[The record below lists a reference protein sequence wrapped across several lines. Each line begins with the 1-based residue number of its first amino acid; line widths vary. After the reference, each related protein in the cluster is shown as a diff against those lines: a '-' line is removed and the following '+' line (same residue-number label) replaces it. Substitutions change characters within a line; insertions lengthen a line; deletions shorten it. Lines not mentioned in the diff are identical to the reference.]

1 MIEDV
6 LQELRSSIQK
16 SHDSLR
22 GHLARLRTGRANAAM
37 LDSVRVDYYGTP
49 TPISQMASINI
60 PEPRMILVK
69 PWEKSQ
75 GKAID
80 KAIRDADLGL
90 NPQVDGELIR
100 IPIPPLT
107 EERRKDLAK
116 QAKKMSEDCKIGL
129 RDARREAKEMIDQF
143 VKDGDVGEDE
153 GDQTW
158 KKAEE
163 LVAAA
168 NKQVDEIVA
177 HKEKDI
183 MTV

>member
-1 MIEDV
+1 MLEEV
-6 LQELRSSIQK
+6 LQELRNSIQK
-16 SHDSLR
+16 AHDSLKA
-22 GHLARLRTGRANAAM
+22 HLARLRTGRANAAM

-49 TPISQMASINI
+49 TPISQMASVSV
-60 PEPRMILVK
+60 PEPRLIVIK

-75 GKAID
+75 GKSID

-116 QAKKMSEDCKIGL
+116 QAKKMGEDCRIAL
-129 RDARREAKEMIDQF
+129 REARREAKEMIDTI
-143 VKDGDVGEDE
+143 VGDGDSGEDE
-153 GDQTW
+153 GDAAW

-163 LVAAA
+163 LVVAA
-168 NKQVDEIVA
+168 NKSVDDFVA

>member
-1 MIEDV
+1 MLEEV
-6 LQELRSSIQK
+6 LQELRNAIHK
-16 SHDSLR
+16 AHDALK

-37 LDSVRVDYYGTP
+37 LDAVRVDYYGSP
-49 TPISQMASINI
+49 TPISQMASVSV
-60 PEPRMILVK
+60 PEPRLIVIK

-75 GKAID
+75 GRAID

-90 NPQVDGELIR
+90 NPQVDGEMIR

-116 QAKKMSEDCKIGL
+116 QAKKMGEDCRIAL
-129 RDARREAKEMIDQF
+129 REARREAKEMVDSL
-143 VKDGDVGEDE
+143 VGDGEVGEDD
-153 GDQTW
+153 GDAAW

-168 NKQVDEIVA
+168 NKQVDEFVA

>member
-1 MIEDV
+1 MLEEV
-6 LQELRSSIQK
+6 LQELRNAMARA
-16 SHDSLR
+16 HDALKHQLS
-22 GHLARLRTGRANAAM
+22 RLRTGRANAAM

-49 TPISQMASINI
+49 TPIAQMASVNI
-60 PEPRMILVK
+60 PEPRLILIK
-69 PWEKSQ
+69 PWEKGQ
-75 GKAID
+75 VRAID
-80 KAIRDADLGL
+80 KAIRDTDLGL
-90 NPQVDGELIR
+90 NPQIDADLIR

-116 QAKKMSEDCKIGL
+116 QAKKMSEDCKIGI
-129 RDARREAKEMIDQF
+129 REARREAKEMIDSL

-153 GDQTW
+153 GDQAW

-163 LVAAA
+163 IVVAG
-168 NKQVDEIVA
+168 NKTADEIVQ